1 MAHYVRPAVTAVLG
15 PTNTGKTHLAVERL
29 CGHSSGI
36 IGFPLRLLA
45 REIYDRVVAIKGG
58 NQVALLT
65 GEERIV
71 PPKARY
77 YLCTAESM
85 PVLNGRPSDEAGA
98 IDAAFVAIDEAQLG
112 VDPERGHVFTD
123 RLLNA
128 RGREETMILGSE
140 SLRPLVKALVPDA
153 DIVTRPR
160 FSTLSYAG
168 PARLARLPKR
178 SVVVAFSAEQV
189 YAIAETLRRFKG
201 GAAIVMGALS
211 PRTRN
216 AQVAMFQA
224 GEVDYL
230 VATDAIGMGLNLD
243 VGHVAFAGLS
253 KFDGKR
259 TRRLTLPEMAQIA
272 GRAGR
277 HQRDGSFGSI
287 GGEAKPGF
295 TPEEIAGI
303 EDHRFAPLDH
313 LYWRSSDPR
322 FDDIATLIADLE
334 APPER
339 RELRAAPLATDLAVL
354 KLLADDPAAADRA
367 TSPAMVARLWEVCG
381 LPDFQKTGAW
391 HHART
396 VEQLWR
402 FRSSGNGTIERG
414 WYASRL
420 ERLDS
425 VEGDIEAIAARIA
438 AVRTWAYIAHRA
450 DWLDDPAEMTMRS
463 SEIEAGLSD
472 ALHEKLTQR
481 FVDRRTSVLL
491 RDLGKGAA
499 ALPVSVATDGAVS
512 VDGEPIGSLAGF
524 RFSVDA
530 GVRASDRKLLL
541 AAADRHLAKELRAR
555 ARALGHA
562 GREDMALAYQAGEAP
577 RLTWRGHAVATL
589 AKGRDLLHP
598 EIRLDASVA
607 ALDKTETAAIAQRLR
622 EFVDAEIERLLAPL
636 AAADALSRSPDAAPE
651 LRAVLAPL
659 VDAGGILPRTRIE
672 PALRALGK
680 DGRGALRPLKLVIG
694 TLDIFMPPLLKPAA
708 AELRAAL
715 LAAQREKPL
724 LPLPAAGIVI
734 MTAGEASER
743 MGAQVAGFRVVGD
756 QLLRIDLVERLARQA
771 HDHRV
776 KAQPAKPPKPAAVS
790 DATSAAAAAPNAKID
805 ESQAADTPAPAA
817 PVEAKPAEAVAPA
830 EATPDVA
837 TVEPASEAAA
847 ESLPPGQFDVPT
859 DLATSLGLKPEAYA
873 ALMRDMGFRRVERAP
888 DPVAEPTPE
897 PSVAGEGQGEAGPE
911 AATPAAK
918 PPIDKPVVETII
930 RWTWRGL
937 RAPAVRT
944 RPPRPA
950 KPAAAA
956 KPPRRG
962 SEARVPSP
970 PRPAPRPKP
979 APSSARATANPF
991 ADLKDMLKSAPK
1003 DRSR

>member
-1 MAHYVRPAVTAVLG
+1 VLG

-36 IGFPLRLLA
+36 MGFPLRLLA
-45 REIYDRVVAIKGG
+45 REVYDRVVAIKGG
-58 NQVALLT
+58 NSVALLT

-71 PPKARY
+71 PPQARY
-77 YLCTAESM
+77 FLCTAESM
-85 PVLNGRPSDEAGA
+85 PVETEAS
-98 IDAAFVAIDEAQLG
+98 FVAIDEAQLG
-112 VDPERGHVFTD
+112 IDPERGHVFTD
-123 RLLNA
+123 RLLHA

-140 SLRPLVKALVPDA
+140 SLRPLVKTLVPDA
-153 DIVTRPR
+153 DIITRPR

-168 PARLARLPKR
+168 PSRLARLPRR

-189 YAIAETLRRFKG
+189 YAIAEALRRFKG

-253 KFDGKR
+253 KFDGR
-259 TRRLTLPEMAQIA
+259 RQRRLTLPEMAQIA

-295 TPEEIAGI
+295 RPEEIAAI

-313 LYWRSSDPR
+313 LYWRSSNPR

-334 APPER
+334 APPDR

-354 KLLADDPAAADRA
+354 KLLADDPAAAERA
-367 TSPAMVARLWEVCG
+367 TSPELVARLWEVCG
-381 LPDFQKTGAW
+381 LPDFQKTGPW

-396 VEQLWR
+396 VERLWR

-425 VEGDIEAIAARIA
+425 AEGDIEAVAARIA
-438 AVRTWAYIAHRA
+438 AVRTWAYIAHRS
-450 DWLDDPAEMTMRS
+450 DSLDDPAEMVGRAI
-463 SEIEAGLSD
+463 EIETGLSD
-472 ALHEKLTQR
+472 ALHQKLTQR

-499 ALPVSVATDGAVS
+499 SLPVSVADDGAVS
-512 VDGEPIGSLAGF
+512 VDGEAIGSLAGF

-530 GVRASDRKLLL
+530 SVRASDRKLLL
-541 AAADRHLAKELRAR
+541 AAADRHLANELRTR
-555 ARALGHA
+555 ARALGRA
-562 GREDMALAYQAGEAP
+562 GREDMALAYQAGAAP

-598 EIRLDASVA
+598 EIRLDPSVA
-607 ALDKTETAAIAQRLR
+607 ALEKTETTAIAERLR
-622 EFVDAEIERLLAPL
+622 GFLDAEIARLLAPL
-636 AAADALSRSPDAAPE
+636 AAADALSRSPDSAPE

-659 VDAGGILPRTRIE
+659 VDAGGIMPRARLE
-672 PALRALGK
+672 AALRALGK

-694 TLDIFMPPLLKPAA
+694 TLDIFMPPLLKPSAA
-708 AELRAAL
+708 DLRAAL
-715 LAAQREKPL
+715 LAAQRDKPL

-734 MTAGEASER
+734 MAVGDGTQR
-743 MGAQVAGFRVVGD
+743 MGAQLAGFRLIGE
-756 QLLRIDLVERLARQA
+756 QMLRIDLVERLARQA

-776 KAQPAKPPKPAAVS
+776 KAQPPKAPPPKAPKPELAATAAAEPDAKPDEVEPAEPGAGIAPATTAHAEAPPAEAPAEET
-790 DATSAAAAAPNAKID
+790 ATSATAQPATND
-805 ESQAADTPAPAA
+805 PAPQSTDA
-817 PVEAKPAEAVAPA
+817 PAGEPEGEPSVEA
-830 EATPDVA
+830 
-837 TVEPASEAAA
+837 
-847 ESLPPGQFDVPT
+847 LPPGQFDVPT
-859 DLATSLGLKPEAYA
+859 DLATSLGLKPESYA
-873 ALMRDMGFRRVERAP
+873 ALMRDMGFRRVE
-888 DPVAEPTPE
+888 DPRPAPTPDASVE
-897 PSVAGEGQGEAGPE
+897 PSGEAE
-911 AATPAAK
+911 TKIETETATPA
-918 PPIDKPVVETII
+918 DKSVVESVI

-937 RAPAVRT
+937 RAPTVRA
-944 RPPRPA
+944 RPAHPA
-950 KPAAAA
+950 KPAGKD
-956 KPPRRG
+956 KPPRR
-962 SEARVPSP
+962 ERDPRRDAKPAARPT
-970 PRPAPRPKP
+970 PRPKP

-991 ADLKDMLKSAPK
+991 ADLKDLLKSAPK

>member
-1 MAHYVRPAVTAVLG
+1 MAHFDRPAVTAVLG

-36 IGFPLRLLA
+36 MGFPLRLLA
-45 REIYDRVVAIKGG
+45 REVYDRVVAIKGG
-58 NQVALLT
+58 NSVALMT

-71 PPKARY
+71 PPQARY
-77 YLCTAESM
+77 FLCTAESM
-85 PVLNGRPSDEAGA
+85 PVETEAS
-98 IDAAFVAIDEAQLG
+98 FVAIDEAQLG
-112 VDPERGHVFTD
+112 IDPERGHVFTD
-123 RLLNA
+123 RMLNA

-140 SLRPLVKALVPDA
+140 SLRPLVKTLVADA

-160 FSTLSYAG
+160 FSTLGYAG
-168 PARLARLPKR
+168 PSRLARLPRR

-189 YAIAETLRRFKG
+189 YAIAEALRRFKG
-201 GAAIVMGALS
+201 GAGIVMGALS

-253 KFDGKR
+253 KFDGR
-259 TRRLTLPEMAQIA
+259 RQRRLTLPEMAQIA

-295 TPEEIAGI
+295 RPEEITAI

-313 LYWRSSDPR
+313 LYWRSSAPR

-334 APPER
+334 APPDR
-339 RELRAAPLATDLAVL
+339 PELRPAPLATDLAVL
-354 KLLADDPAAADRA
+354 KLLADDPAAAERA
-367 TSPAMVARLWEVCG
+367 ASPDMVARLWEVCG
-381 LPDFQKTGAW
+381 LPDFQKTGPW

-425 VEGDIEAIAARIA
+425 AEGDIEAIAARIA

-450 DWLDDPAEMTMRS
+450 DWLDDPAEMVGRAI
-463 SEIEAGLSD
+463 EIETGLSD

-481 FVDRRTSVLL
+481 FVDRRTAVLL

-499 ALPVSVATDGAVS
+499 SLPVSVAADGAVS

-530 GVRASDRKLLL
+530 SVRASDRKLLL
-541 AAADRHLAKELRAR
+541 AAADRHLANELRDR
-555 ARALGHA
+555 ARALGQA
-562 GREDMALAYQAGEAP
+562 GREDMALAYQAGAAP

-598 EIRLDASVA
+598 EIRLDPSVA
-607 ALDKTETAAIAQRLR
+607 ALEKTETTAIAQRLR
-622 EFVDAEIERLLAPL
+622 GFLDAEIARLLAPL
-636 AAADALSRSPDAAPE
+636 AAADALSRSPESAPE

-659 VDAGGILPRTRIE
+659 VDAGGIMPRAKLE

-715 LAAQREKPL
+715 LAAQRDKPL

-734 MTAGEASER
+734 MAAGDGAQR
-743 MGAQVAGFRVVGD
+743 MGAQLAGFRIVGE
-756 QLLRIDLVERLARQA
+756 QMLRIALVERLPRHA

-776 KAQPAKPPKPAAVS
+776 TAQPPKPPTPAVAA
-790 DATSAAAAAPNAKID
+790 AHAAAPA
-805 ESQAADTPAPAA
+805 ESVAESGPVETLAEIAPIPASAQAPAVAATA
-817 PVEAKPAEAVAPA
+817 PVAEATATTQNVAEPPAEA
-830 EATPDVA
+830 ET
-837 TVEPASEAAA
+837 
-847 ESLPPGQFDVPT
+847 LPPGQFDVPT

-873 ALMRDMGFRRVERAP
+873 VLMRDMGFRRVEDRRPAP
-888 DPVAEPTPE
+888 TESSVESDDLAPAKPEATPE
-897 PSVAGEGQGEAGPE
+897 T
-911 AATPAAK
+911 ATPV
-918 PPIDKPVVETII
+918 DKPAVEPVI

-937 RAPAVRT
+937 RAPTVRA

-956 KPPRRG
+956 STPPRR
-962 SEARVPSP
+962 EHYPRRDANPAA
-970 PRPAPRPKP
+970 RPAPRPKP

-991 ADLKDMLKSAPK
+991 ADLKDLLKSAPK

>member
-1 MAHYVRPAVTAVLG
+1 MAHYDRPAVTAVLG

-71 PPKARY
+71 PPQARY

-85 PVLNGRPSDEAGA
+85 PVDIEAS
-98 IDAAFVAIDEAQLG
+98 FVAIDEAQLG

-140 SLRPLVKALVPDA
+140 SLRPLVKALVPEA

-243 VGHVAFAGLS
+243 VGHVAFAGLT

-295 TPEEIAGI
+295 TPEEIMGI
-303 EDHRFAPLDH
+303 EEHRFAPLEY

-334 APPER
+334 APPGR

-367 TSPAMVARLWEVCG
+367 NSPALVARLWEVCG

-450 DWLDDPAEMTMRS
+450 DWLDDPAEMAMRA
-463 SEIEAGLSD
+463 SEIEAGL
-472 ALHEKLTQR
+472 
-481 FVDRRTSVLL
+481 VRRI
-491 RDLGKGAA
+491 A
-499 ALPVSVATDGAVS
+499 
-512 VDGEPIGSLAGF
+512 
-524 RFSVDA
+524 
-530 GVRASDRKLLL
+530 RK
-541 AAADRHLAKELRAR
+541 AD
-555 ARALGHA
+555 
-562 GREDMALAYQAGEAP
+562 
-577 RLTWRGHAVATL
+577 
-589 AKGRDLLHP
+589 
-598 EIRLDASVA
+598 
-607 ALDKTETAAIAQRLR
+607 
-622 EFVDAEIERLLAPL
+622 
-636 AAADALSRSPDAAPE
+636 
-651 LRAVLAPL
+651 
-659 VDAGGILPRTRIE
+659 
-672 PALRALGK
+672 
-680 DGRGALRPLKLVIG
+680 
-694 TLDIFMPPLLKPAA
+694 
-708 AELRAAL
+708 
-715 LAAQREKPL
+715 
-724 LPLPAAGIVI
+724 
-734 MTAGEASER
+734 
-743 MGAQVAGFRVVGD
+743 
-756 QLLRIDLVERLARQA
+756 
-771 HDHRV
+771 
-776 KAQPAKPPKPAAVS
+776 
-790 DATSAAAAAPNAKID
+790 
-805 ESQAADTPAPAA
+805 
-817 PVEAKPAEAVAPA
+817 
-830 EATPDVA
+830 
-837 TVEPASEAAA
+837 
-847 ESLPPGQFDVPT
+847 
-859 DLATSLGLKPEAYA
+859 
-873 ALMRDMGFRRVERAP
+873 
-888 DPVAEPTPE
+888 
-897 PSVAGEGQGEAGPE
+897 
-911 AATPAAK
+911 
-918 PPIDKPVVETII
+918 
-930 RWTWRGL
+930 
-937 RAPAVRT
+937 PAVR
-944 RPPRPA
+944 RPA
-950 KPAAAA
+950 HLGVAAR
-956 KPPRRG
+956 PRQRRR
-962 SEARVPSP
+962 SIARQ
-970 PRPAPRPKP
+970 RR
-979 APSSARATANPF
+979 RRW
-991 ADLKDMLKSAPK
+991 
-1003 DRSR
+1003 RSQR